1 VTVVVRTM
9 RRVYII
15 GADIGKT
22 NTLFYEADG
31 RQIVALDVTVSEI
44 AQLHSPALGEIWHG
58 AARGSTIA
66 ALYESADS
74 VRQINCVSFRGEDCR
89 RIWCRSKHGAANQ
102 PPFRRRKRG
111 PHKTVNIGMFGRRPW
126 V

>member
-15 GADIGKT
+15 GADLGKT

-44 AQLHSPALGEIWHG
+44 AQLHSPLLEKSGMGRAGDRLSQHFMRALTL
-58 AARGSTIA
+58 S
-66 ALYESADS
+66 D
-74 VRQINCVSFRGEDCR
+74 
-89 RIWCRSKHGAANQ
+89 K
-102 PPFRRRKRG
+102 
-111 PHKTVNIGMFGRRPW
+111 
-126 V
+126 